1 MNQEQDQEVPLIP
14 VVRQPRGAAYFWGT
28 WTGRLQVVNAIVF
41 LLMVFVD
48 SSAIFVPGQDLVR
61 SFGSKSLVEIANG
74 EWWRYV
80 TPVFV
85 HIGAIHFFFNAM
97 GLYYIGYQIEHI
109 LGWRWYLAV
118 YMLAG
123 IIGNLTSC
131 LASVQISAG
140 ASGAIFGL
148 LGAGFRLEG
157 LVSDAFDNYGGR
169 QRPRRRIYTSM
180 ALTNIALGLFIPVID
195 NAAHIGGFV
204 GGLIVTEIML
214 RVRPNRL
221 RRPGKFG
228 AALLALGV
236 LIFAVIAVARTND
249 KDKVSSRYYRE
260 AVKAESA
267 RDAYYL
273 LSESLRVRP
282 LEVRSLLYRGR
293 LLLQNGEGAAGLR
306 DISVAMKTGKVTRED
321 IESLASDL
329 RLTGHSAEAELVL
342 RLSVNGEGLDL

>member
-1 MNQEQDQEVPLIP
+1 
-14 VVRQPRGAAYFWGT
+14 
-28 WTGRLQVVNAIVF
+28 
-41 LLMVFVD
+41 
-48 SSAIFVPGQDLVR
+48 
-61 SFGSKSLVEIANG
+61 
-74 EWWRYV
+74 
-80 TPVFV
+80 
-85 HIGAIHFFFNAM
+85 
-97 GLYYIGYQIEHI
+97 
-109 LGWRWYLAV
+109 
-118 YMLAG
+118 
-123 IIGNLTSC
+123 
-131 LASVQISAG
+131 
-140 ASGAIFGL
+140 
-148 LGAGFRLEG
+148 
-157 LVSDAFDNYGGR
+157 
-169 QRPRRRIYTSM
+169 
-180 ALTNIALGLFIPVID
+180 LFIPVID

-306 DISVAMKTGKVTRED
+306 DISVAIKTGKVTQAD
-321 IESLASDL
+321 IESVVSDL

-342 RLSVNGEGLDL
+342 RLSVKGEGLDL